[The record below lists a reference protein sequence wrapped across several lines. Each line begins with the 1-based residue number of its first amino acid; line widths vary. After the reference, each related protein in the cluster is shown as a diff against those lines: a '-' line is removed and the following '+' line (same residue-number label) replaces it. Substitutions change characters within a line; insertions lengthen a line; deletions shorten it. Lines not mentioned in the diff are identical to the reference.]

1 MFILILSVFLD
12 VVLCVCVCVCVCV
25 RARVCACVWIVLTD
39 FFAKQMSK
47 KKKKKK
53 NKQRNC
59 GIVACFRRYVLV
71 FEKTT
76 KPIWEP
82 DASFQSER
90 HNRKK
95 NLATVMKVG
104 IIKDAS
110 VIRQMSPVWK

>member
-12 VVLCVCVCVCVCV
+12 VVLCVCVCA
-25 RARVCACVWIVLTD
+25 RARVRVCMCVDCFDRFLCKAD
-39 FFAKQMSK
+39 EQ
-47 KKKKKK
+47 KKKK
-53 NKQRNC
+53 NKKNKQRA
-59 GIVACFRRYVLV
+59 VPFFACFIKYVLCCR
-71 FEKTT
+71 ETT
-76 KPIWEP
+76 KPRWEP